1 MLLTICFI
9 QPVCLSCSL
18 STLLFL
24 GASLGAFSLRK
35 CWTWNWFGGI
45 SSYFKVKHIY
55 PINLKRIC
63 ASETKVLVSALPN
76 CALCS
81 VNTSGFSQDQ
91 VSVCAELS
99 LSALGRDGSGVFFFF
114 SSVLILSPL
123 SAIRNE
129 GCRLH
134 SRDDVAE
141 AFIRNFFK

>member
-1 MLLTICFI
+1 M
-9 QPVCLSCSL
+9 
-18 STLLFL
+18 
-24 GASLGAFSLRK
+24 
-35 CWTWNWFGGI
+35 
-45 SSYFKVKHIY
+45 
-55 PINLKRIC
+55 
-63 ASETKVLVSALPN
+63 LVSTLPN

-81 VNTSGFSQDQ
+81 VNTSGFNQDQ

-99 LSALGRDGSGVFFFF
+99 LSALGRDGSVLFFF